1 MEQNKQ
7 FPNEVWFKEWIKKF
21 GRDSQEVEN
30 ERKLAD
36 EESDE
41 IIRKTNVA
49 ARIENEESITI
60 RDTKENFPK
69 SGSTGFAYT
78 VGKIGK
84 MFAHTED
91 IEVRYS
97 KPEDENGNV
106 VPEIII
112 SNLPLI
118 KFNKE
123 QEKLQAQQKK

>member
-1 MEQNKQ
+1 MEQKSQ
-7 FPNEVWFKEWIKKF
+7 FPNEAWFKEWTKKF
-21 GRDSQEVEN
+21 CRDSKELEN
-30 ERKLAD
+30 ERKLAH

-49 ARIENEESITI
+49 SRIESEEQIII
-60 RDTKENFPK
+60 RSTKENFPK
-69 SGSTGFAYT
+69 SGTAGFAYT
-78 VGKIGK
+78 LDKLGK
-84 MFAHTED
+84 MFSHTED

-97 KPEDENGNV
+97 KPEDEFGNI

-123 QEKLQAQQKK
+123 QQKLQAQQKK